1 MDYQKELI
9 TTHRNKIFSP
19 FLRAIK
25 EYSLIENNDKIA
37 VCISGGKDSFLMAL
51 CFKEILKY
59 TEIPFE
65 VVYLVMD
72 PGYSKEHL
80 DEITTNAKK
89 LDIPITIFKS
99 NIYKISSE
107 QEKNKCYICA
117 KMRRGALYS
126 KAQELGCNK
135 IALGHHYDDV
145 IETFLISILYSGEV
159 AGMRPIV
166 KSDNYDNMSLIRPM
180 YFVRERDII
189 EYQKSCDL
197 TFLKCACFMTK
208 DKALCESSKRQMVK
222 KLIKDLDTDNEYVAK
237 NIFRSQANVN
247 LNKLISYKLKDK
259 TYELIK
265 EESVDDD

>member
-1 MDYQKELI
+1 
-9 TTHRNKIFSP
+9 
-19 FLRAIK
+19 
-25 EYSLIENNDKIA
+25 
-37 VCISGGKDSFLMAL
+37 
-51 CFKEILKY
+51 
-59 TEIPFE
+59 
-65 VVYLVMD
+65 
-72 PGYSKEHL
+72 
-80 DEITTNAKK
+80 
-89 LDIPITIFKS
+89 
-99 NIYKISSE
+99 
-107 QEKNKCYICA
+107 
-117 KMRRGALYS
+117 MRRGALYS

-145 IETFLISILYSGEV
+145 IETFLMSILYSGEV

-197 TFLKCACFMTK
+197 SFLKCACFMTK
-208 DKALCESSKRQMVK
+208 DKALCESSKRQIVK

-237 NIFRSQANVN
+237 NIFRSQTNVN

>member
-72 PGYSKEHL
+72 PGYSKDHL
-80 DEITTNAKK
+80 DEIITNAKK

-107 QEKNKCYICA
+107 QEKNKCYRA
-117 KMRRGALYS
+117 FSWMLW
-126 KAQELGCNK
+126 CN
-135 IALGHHYDDV
+135 
-145 IETFLISILYSGEV
+145 
-159 AGMRPIV
+159 
-166 KSDNYDNMSLIRPM
+166 
-180 YFVRERDII
+180 
-189 EYQKSCDL
+189 
-197 TFLKCACFMTK
+197 
-208 DKALCESSKRQMVK
+208 
-222 KLIKDLDTDNEYVAK
+222 
-237 NIFRSQANVN
+237 
-247 LNKLISYKLKDK
+247 
-259 TYELIK
+259 
-265 EESVDDD
+265 

>member
-25 EYSLIENNDKIA
+25 EYSLINENDKIA

-59 TEIPFE
+59 TDIPFE
-65 VVYLVMD
+65 VVYLVMN

-80 DEITTNAKK
+80 AEIKENAAK
-89 LDIPITIFKS
+89 LDLPIIIFNS

-126 KAQELGCNK
+126 EAQKLGCNK

-145 IETFLISILYSGEV
+145 IETFLMSILYSGEV

-166 KSDNYDNMSLIRPM
+166 KSDNYSNMSLIRPM
-180 YFVRERDII
+180 YYVREKNII
-189 EYQKSCDL
+189 EYQNSCNL
-197 TFLKCACFMTK
+197 SFLKCACFMTK
-208 DKALCESSKRQMVK
+208 DRALCESSKRQIVK
-222 KLIKDLDTDNEYVAK
+222 NLIKDLDTDNEYVAK
-237 NIFRSQANVN
+237 NIFRAQSNIN
-247 LNKLISYKLKDK
+247 LNKLLSYKLDDK
-259 TYELIK
+259 TFDLIK
-265 EESVDDD
+265 NELVDED